1 MKIQVHITALL
12 KAFQH
17 YQSLRITVPRSL
29 LALVCFI
36 SMVGFTHTSYANS
49 QPLILSG
56 KVSSSAK
63 QVVVAPRA
71 SRWQIQIQWMA
82 EEGVVVNAGELV
94 AVFDGATEQALLE
107 QTQER
112 LEALELEYQQLEMSL
127 NQEYTEA
134 EGRLKVAKMLV
145 DRAKIPVSVTSDTIT
160 EYQRGQDQ
168 LALERALMEQIKAA
182 EALEKSKK
190 QRISGLAKKQ
200 LDIDKAKEDIVY
212 YENLLTKLNVVAQHT
227 GPVTYSIHPWYGTK
241 VKSGMNVQ
249 PSWKVLDVQASTD
262 FIVESFVHEIDAIQ
276 LSQGQSVDIT
286 FDAFPGEAYTGE
298 ITKISSQ
305 AENKPQLSNAAYF
318 PVEISF
324 RSLPKRTLYPGMSV
338 RITPEQV
345 AKL

>member
-1 MKIQVHITALL
+1 MRSQLI
-12 KAFQH
+12 
-17 YQSLRITVPRSL
+17 SLYSKFFYNTTTNNTRSFRCFML
-29 LALVCFI
+29 GGLVSVACLANV
-36 SMVGFTHTSYANS
+36 SHADS
-49 QPLILSG
+49 QPLLLSG

-82 EEGVVVNAGELV
+82 EEGSVVNKGELV
-94 AVFDGATEQALLE
+94 AVFDGATEQARLE

-112 LEALELEYQQLEMSL
+112 LEALELEYRQLEMRL
-127 NQEYTEA
+127 NQEFTEA
-134 EGRLKVAKMLV
+134 EGRLKVAEMLV
-145 DRAKIPVSVTSDTIT
+145 DRAKIPVSVKSDTIT
-160 EYQRGQDQ
+160 DYQRGQDQ

-212 YENLLTKLNVVAQHT
+212 YQNLLTKLNVVAQHT

-262 FIVESFVHEIDAIQ
+262 FIVESFVHEIDALQ
-276 LSQGQSVDIT
+276 LSQNQTVNVT
-286 FDAFPGEAYTGE
+286 FDAFPNKTYSGV
-298 ITKISSQ
+298 ISKISSQ
-305 AENKPQLSNAAYF
+305 AENKPQLSNATYF
-318 PVEISF
+318 PVEITF
-324 RSLPKRTLYPGMSV
+324 TTLPKRTLYPGMSV
-338 RITPEQV
+338 RITPVQV